1 MLTLDM
7 IGGMVAAY
15 LMVLIDS
22 YADEARVKA
31 TGERVHHRRFFFE
44 EVCPALAACCFRLL
58 QILVTSIGA
67 GKTGALA
74 RRARKSKQTSNS

>member
-1 MLTLDM
+1 VLTLDM

-44 EVCPALAACCFRLL
+44 EVCHAFGAAAS
-58 QILVTSIGA
+58 VS
-67 GKTGALA
+67 
-74 RRARKSKQTSNS
+74 

>member
-1 MLTLDM
+1 MAARKRQCGAALTRHCAGYHVLTLDM

-44 EVCPALAACCFRLL
+44 EVCHALVAA
-58 QILVTSIGA
+58 VSV
-67 GKTGALA
+67 
-74 RRARKSKQTSNS
+74 S